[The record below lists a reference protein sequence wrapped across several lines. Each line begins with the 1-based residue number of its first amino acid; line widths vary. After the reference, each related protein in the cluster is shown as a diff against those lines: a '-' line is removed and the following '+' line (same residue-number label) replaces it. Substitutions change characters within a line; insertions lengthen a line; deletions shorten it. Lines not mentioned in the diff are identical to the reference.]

1 MLKLLLTK
9 AEVDLAEDGLEAV
22 TLVLTDPLKYDVIF
36 MDNLLP
42 KMVYYWMWNDCLKSI
57 FSRQLFYELEWRGS
71 GEEDSR
77 RRVQEPYRWSD
88 GQHSGGRRG
97 RVLAGWR

>member
-9 AEVDLAEDGLEAV
+9 AEVDLAEDGLEAA

-57 FSRQLFYELEWRGS
+57 FSRQLFYELEWRAWKRRRGFAKEGS
-71 GEEDSR
+71 GTLSLE
-77 RRVQEPYRWSD
+77 
-88 GQHSGGRRG
+88 
-97 RVLAGWR
+97 